1 MLGES
6 FLLLRIDMAALN
18 ARRKKEKRDVFLF
31 LREGQILLRSTRIC
45 IFFAHMW
52 EGGCVFFPRGRKED
66 AFVLDHEIEKEK
78 GKEERRFGPL
88 N

>member
-1 MLGES
+1 MSS
-6 FLLLRIDMAALN
+6 FFCARGKSCSGRPGYVSSLLICG
-18 ARRKKEKRDVFLF
+18 KEGV
-31 LREGQILLRSTRIC
+31 C
-45 IFFAHMW
+45 
-52 EGGCVFFPRGRKED
+52 FFPRDRKED